1 MHFAEHLFA
10 FMLCIYHQSGSESYF
25 INSYIAIAIL
35 TIIVIIDY
43 FITTW
48 TFIELQWINI
58 FFIFFKKKE
67 RIDAPRTVPNLNVSE
82 FF

>member
-10 FMLCIYHQSGSESYF
+10 FMLCIYHPSGSESYF

-35 TIIVIIDY
+35 TIIIIIDY

-58 FFIFFKKKE
+58 KNK
-67 RIDAPRTVPNLNVSE
+67 
-82 FF
+82 